1 MISKFSHIAGAL
13 LLASPVVFA
22 QISFSDCTKQC
33 IDQSTDDSCSLSDL
47 KCICRQSNGRFLPD
61 LVACWKAE
69 CNSDLNI
76 NDLLDPMQLGC
87 RLIGTPISQSALDNV
102 RNMDD
107 PVPQV
112 TTTVIVTPSFTT
124 VTSKGP
130 SQTIVQVYPITE
142 PSDSDD
148 EEGQGTV
155 TRYPPGTTLTRTQSS
170 SSAATSLVP
179 VVVVSVDED
188 GNTQTATST
197 QTITQ
202 SDSAKETGSMT
213 TAGEEDAE
221 TTSTITAGASTAT
234 EETTVTTTDGSDSA
248 DATTSTQSGEQSADA
263 TTTATSGVSTSRTE
277 ATQTVDRL
285 GGPFSQQPEGAATRG
300 NPAAGLGLTIAIF
313 VARLFY

>member
-1 MISKFSHIAGAL
+1 MIPKFSHIAGAL
-13 LLASPVVFA
+13 LLVSPVVFA
-22 QISFSDCTKQC
+22 QINFSDCTKQC
-33 IDQSTDDSCSLSDL
+33 IDQSTDDSCSLTDL

-76 NDLLDPMQLGC
+76 NSLLDPMELGC
-87 RLIGTPISQSALDNV
+87 RVIGTPISESALDNV

-107 PVPQV
+107 PVSQV

-124 VTSKGP
+124 VTSEGR

-142 PSDSDD
+142 PSDSND
-148 EEGQGTV
+148 EEGKSTV
-155 TRYPPGTTLTRTQSS
+155 TRYPPGTTVTRTQSS
-170 SSAATSLVP
+170 GSAATSLVP
-179 VVVVSVDED
+179 VIVVSVDDD
-188 GNTQTATST
+188 GNAQTATST

-202 SDSAKETGSMT
+202 SDSAQETGSMT

-221 TTSTITAGASTAT
+221 TTSTITSGASTAT
-234 EETTVTTTDGSDSA
+234 EETTATTTDGS
-248 DATTSTQSGEQSADA
+248 ESADA
-263 TTTATSGVSTSRTE
+263 TTTATSGVSTSTAE

-300 NPAAGLGLTIAIF
+300 NPAAGLGLTIALFI
-313 VARLFY
+313 AGLFY

>member
-1 MISKFSHIAGAL
+1 MAGAL

-22 QISFSDCTKQC
+22 QINFSDCTKQC

-107 PVPQV
+107 PVSQV
-112 TTTVIVTPSFTT
+112 TTTVLVTPTLTT
-124 VTSKGP
+124 VTSVGP

-142 PSDSDD
+142 PSDNED
-148 EEGQGTV
+148 EEGHGTV

-170 SSAATSLVP
+170 GSAGTSLVP
-179 VVVVSVDED
+179 VIVVSVDDD

-202 SDSAKETGSMT
+202 SESAQETGSMT
-213 TAGEEDAE
+213 TAGEEDTE
-221 TTSTITAGASTAT
+221 TTSTITKDASTTT
-234 EETTVTTTDGSDSA
+234 EETTATTTDSSGSA
-248 DATTSTQSGEQSADA
+248 DDTTSADA
-263 TTTATSGVSTSRTE
+263 TTTTTSGVSTSTAE

-300 NPAAGLGLTIAIF
+300 NPAAGLGFTIAVF
-313 VARLFY
+313 VAGIFY